1 MKHFTPSLTLA
12 FTLATLALPASAKEF
27 SYLETFDDDSHFT
40 QSTALPDGWAAA
52 DAAEPIKRYKG
63 SWTGNGTHSGDYV
76 LGTLQTT
83 SPGRDEWV
91 FSKML
96 TLKAGVKYTV
106 KFWLVMPGGVAAP
119 FSNNVAVKAGTAQTA
134 EACTVSL
141 GETGNSKISAWTEQ
155 TYEFT
160 PEADGDYCFGLN
172 LTTQLYQSGA
182 ISIDDFEVS
191 GNEPDDVPA
200 PDPDKVVNAL
210 PYSQSFDNENND
222 YDGKTEYV
230 PHGWLSTGS
239 YPFRTANIDG
249 VKAKDG
255 TYYVVAPESSIART
269 DRLYTSFFRLSSDTT
284 YVAEFWLYMPGDGD
298 SKSDFSFTVG
308 EEQDADFHTALLTR
322 EAYAAEGWQKVTVNY
337 TPDHTGY
344 YCFSFALGGEAENGG
359 EVAIDLF
366 TLTAPGLISKPRA
379 DFGFNGY
386 FSQMNS
392 HLTVIDGQEIQMVN
406 RTADGEKYEWLVPG
420 ANPENSDEENP
431 TFSFPNTGTYTIR
444 LKATNAKGESTA
456 TQTVD
461 VDVVDEDGMLP
472 LAVFN
477 PSSETLM
484 GRDNIPYYST
494 AEYADYATGV
504 NHYYT
509 HIAERFN
516 LPEGHTYK
524 ITALTTFLCCYGL
537 ANRDAET
544 EANKEIRFVLYGEKD
559 GFPDLSHVYSSTKTT
574 FKDCLGTMGL
584 AKAEVRTLTLPE
596 PLTADGPFFLAIEFD
611 STVVLDDPDANLSRT
626 IVGLGGFTHKSGVSS
641 LYVRPTAVPEGCT
654 FVPDGSYCPVDS
666 IDSELAGLGLNLT
679 AWMSVDKASDAIAYA
694 PDGRVAFSARTE
706 GHTLLVSGTT
716 EGEVLTLTDAAGR
729 TVASAKASAQLSRLS
744 TASLPAGIYVVKGKS
759 GSVKVVVK

>member
-12 FTLATLALPASAKEF
+12 FTLGALALPAQAKEF
-27 SYLETFDDDSHFT
+27 SYLETFDDDTHFT
-40 QSTALPDGWAAA
+40 QNAALPDGWLAN

-63 SWTGNGTHSGDYV
+63 TWTGNGTHSGDYV
-76 LGTLQTT
+76 LGTLQT
-83 SPGRDEWV
+83 SSQGRDEWV

-96 TLKAGVKYTV
+96 TLKAGVTYTV

-119 FSNNVAVKAGTAQTA
+119 FNNNVAVKAGTAQTV
-134 EACTVSL
+134 EACTTTL
-141 GETGNSKISAWTEQ
+141 GETGNTKISAWTEQ

-160 PEADGDYCFGLN
+160 PEADGDYCFALN
-172 LTTQLYQSGA
+172 LTTPLYQSGA

-239 YPFRTANIDG
+239 FPFRTANIEG

-255 TYYVVAPESSIART
+255 TYYVVAPESNIART
-269 DRLYTSFFRLSSDTT
+269 DRLYTSFFRLSSDTA
-284 YVAEFWLYMPGDGD
+284 YVAEFWLYMPGDGE
-298 SKSDFSFTVG
+298 SKSNFSFTVG
-308 EEQDADFHTALLTR
+308 EEQDADFHTALLTK
-322 EAYAAEGWQKVTVNY
+322 EEYAAEGWQKFTVSY

-344 YCFSFALGGEAENGG
+344 YCFSFALGGEAVNAG
-359 EVAIDLF
+359 EVGIDLF

-379 DFGFNGY
+379 DFAFNGY

-392 HLTVIDGQEIQMVN
+392 HLTVIDGQEIKMVN
-406 RTADGEKYEWLVPG
+406 RTTDGEKYEWLIPG
-420 ANPENSDEENP
+420 ANPQNTDEENP
-431 TFSFPNTGTYTIR
+431 SFSFPNSGTYTIR
-444 LKATNAKGESTA
+444 LKATNAKGESVT

-461 VDVVDEDGMLP
+461 VDVVDQDAMLP
-472 LAVFN
+472 LTVYN

-484 GRDNIPYYST
+484 GRDNIPYFAT

-509 HIAERFN
+509 HIAEKFD

-524 ITALTTFLCCYGL
+524 ITALTTFLCCYSL
-537 ANRDAET
+537 ANRDAAT
-544 EANKEIRFVLYGEKD
+544 EAGKEIRFVLYGMKD
-559 GFPDLSHVYSSTKTT
+559 GRPDLSHVYSSTKTT

-596 PLTADGPFFLAIEFD
+596 PLTANGPFFLAMEFD
-611 STVVLDDPDANLSRT
+611 STVVLDDTDANLSRT
-626 IVGLGGFTHKSGVSS
+626 IVGLGGFNHKSGVSS
-641 LYVRPTAVPEGCT
+641 LYVRPTAVPEGCA
-654 FVPDGSYCPVDS
+654 FVPDGGYCPVDS
-666 IDSELAGLGLNLT
+666 IDSELAGLGLNVT
-679 AWMSVDKASDAIAYA
+679 AWMSVDNSTDAIAYA
-694 PDGRVAFSARTE
+694 PNGAVAFSARTE
-706 GHTLLVSGTT
+706 GNDLLVSGTA
-716 EGEVLTLTDAAGR
+716 EGEQITVCDAAGR
-729 TVASAKASAQLSRLS
+729 MVATAKASAAHSRVAIS
-744 TASLPAGIYVVKGKS
+744 ALPAGVYIVNAKS
-759 GSVKVVVK
+759 GSAKFIVK

>member
-12 FTLATLALPASAKEF
+12 FTLGALALPAQAKEF
-27 SYLETFDDDSHFT
+27 SYLETFDDDTHFT
-40 QSTALPDGWAAA
+40 QNAALPDGWLAN

-63 SWTGNGTHSGDYV
+63 TWTGNGTHSGDYV
-76 LGTLQTT
+76 LGTLQT
-83 SPGRDEWV
+83 SSQGRDEWV

-96 TLKAGVKYTV
+96 TLKAGVTYTV

-119 FSNNVAVKAGTAQTA
+119 FNNNVAVKAGTAQTV
-134 EACTVSL
+134 EACTTTL
-141 GETGNSKISAWTEQ
+141 GETGNTKISAWTEQ

-160 PEADGDYCFGLN
+160 PEADGDYCFALN
-172 LTTQLYQSGA
+172 LTTPLYQSGA

-239 YPFRTANIDG
+239 FPFRTANIEG

-255 TYYVVAPESSIART
+255 TYYVVAPESNIART
-269 DRLYTSFFRLSSDTT
+269 DRLYTSFFRLSSDTA
-284 YVAEFWLYMPGDGD
+284 YVAEFWLYMPGDGE
-298 SKSDFSFTVG
+298 SKSNFSFTVG
-308 EEQDADFHTALLTR
+308 EEQDADFHTALLTK
-322 EAYAAEGWQKVTVNY
+322 EEYAAEGWQKFTVSY

-344 YCFSFALGGEAENGG
+344 YCFSFALGGEAVNAG
-359 EVAIDLF
+359 EVGIDLF

-379 DFGFNGY
+379 DFAFNGY

-392 HLTVIDGQEIQMVN
+392 HLTVIDGQEIKMVN
-406 RTADGEKYEWLVPG
+406 RTTDGEKYEWLIPG
-420 ANPENSDEENP
+420 ANPQNTDEENP
-431 TFSFPNTGTYTIR
+431 SFSFPNSGTYTIR
-444 LKATNAKGESTA
+444 LKATNAKGESVT

-461 VDVVDEDGMLP
+461 VDVVDQDAMLP
-472 LAVFN
+472 LTVYN

-484 GRDNIPYYST
+484 GRDNIPYFPT

-509 HIAERFN
+509 HIAEKFD

-524 ITALTTFLCCYGL
+524 ITALTTFLCCYSL
-537 ANRDAET
+537 ANRDAAT
-544 EANKEIRFVLYGEKD
+544 EADKEIRFVLYGMKD
-559 GFPDLSHVYSSTKTT
+559 GRPDLSHVYSSTKTT

-596 PLTADGPFFLAIEFD
+596 PLTANGPFFLAMEFD

-626 IVGLGGFTHKSGVSS
+626 IVGLGGFNHKSGVSS
-641 LYVRPTAVPEGCT
+641 LYVRPTAVPEGCA
-654 FVPDGSYCPVDS
+654 FVPDGGYCPVDS
-666 IDSELAGLGLNLT
+666 IDSELAGLGLNVT
-679 AWMSVDKASDAIAYA
+679 AWMSVDKSTDAIAYA
-694 PDGRVAFSARTE
+694 PNGAVAFSARTE
-706 GHTLLVSGTT
+706 GNDLLVSGTA
-716 EGEVLTLTDAAGR
+716 EGEQLTVCDAAGR
-729 TVASAKASAQLSRLS
+729 MVATAKASAALSRVAIS
-744 TASLPAGIYVVKGKS
+744 ALPAGVYIVNAKS
-759 GSVKVVVK
+759 GSAKFIVK